1 MTGPSHA
8 SLAYLADQFRTA
20 LGEPGHD
27 VPLARAALL
36 IAQGERPG
44 LDIDG
49 YEAQLREWGLR
60 LEARVHPAAEPL
72 VQIETANEL
81 LFGELGFHGNEE
93 DYSDP
98 RNLLLDEVI
107 ERRTGIPITLT
118 VIYVEVCRAA
128 GLDMRGVGMPGH
140 VIVRN
145 AARPH
150 EETLFVDVF
159 RGGALLTVADCERIV
174 GSIYG
179 SATPFRDHFLDP
191 VTPRQLLQRLL
202 YNLKANALRRGY
214 EAQAERAIELL
225 LALAPWDLDEMRD
238 RGRLRERLG
247 RYTEA
252 LTDLETYLEYRPG
265 ARDASTVAD
274 TVRSLRR
281 HAGAEAS

>member
-1 MTGPSHA
+1 MTQPPEAPLTG
-8 SLAYLADQFRTA
+8 LTERFRTTI
-20 LGEPGHD
+20 GERGQD
-27 VPLARAALL
+27 VPLARAALVV
-36 IAQGERPG
+36 AQGERPD
-44 LDIDG
+44 LDIEAP
-49 YEAQLREWGLR
+49 EAQLRAWGQS

-72 VQIETANEL
+72 AQVEAANEL
-81 LFGELGFHGNEE
+81 LFGELGFSGNED

-98 RNLLLDEVI
+98 RNLLLDQVM
-107 ERRTGIPITLT
+107 ERRTGIPITLAI
-118 VIYVEVCRAA
+118 VYVEVCRAA

-145 AARPH
+145 VARPE

-174 GSIYG
+174 RSIYG
-179 SATPFRDHFLDP
+179 SATPFREHFLDP

-202 YNLKANALRRGY
+202 YNLKATALRRGD

-225 LALAPWDLDEMRD
+225 LVLAPWDVDEMRD

-247 RYTEA
+247 RYPEA

-265 ARDASTVAD
+265 ARDAATIAD

>member
-1 MTGPSHA
+1 MTEAPDH
-8 SLAYLADQFRTA
+8 SLALLAEQFRTT
-20 LGEPGHD
+20 LGEPGQ
-27 VPLARAALL
+27 PAAPARAALV
-36 IAQGERPG
+36 IAQGEQPG
-44 LDIDG
+44 LDTDL
-49 YEAQLREWGLR
+49 YEAQLRDWGRR

-72 VQIETANEL
+72 AQIETANEL
-81 LFGELGFHGNEE
+81 LFGELGFRGNEE
-93 DYSDP
+93 EYADP

-107 ERRTGIPITLT
+107 ERRTGIPITLAI
-118 VIYVEVCRAA
+118 IYVEVCRAA

-145 AARPH
+145 AARPD

-159 RGGALLTVADCERIV
+159 REGALLTVADCEGIV
-174 GSIYG
+174 RSIYG
-179 SATPFRDHFLDP
+179 SATPFKEHFLDP

-202 YNLKANALRRGY
+202 YNLKANALRRGD

-225 LALAPWDLDEMRD
+225 LVLAPWDLDEMRD

-247 RYTEA
+247 RYAEA

-265 ARDASTVAD
+265 ARDAATIAD

-281 HAGAEAS
+281 HAGAEAP

>member
-1 MTGPSHA
+1 MTEPPHA
-8 SLAYLADQFRTA
+8 SLAHLAERFRAA
-20 LGEPGHD
+20 LGEPGRD

-36 IAQGERPG
+36 VAQGEQPG
-44 LDIDG
+44 LDIDAC
-49 YEAQLREWGLR
+49 EAQLREWGRR

-72 VQIETANEL
+72 AHVETANEL
-81 LFGELGFHGNEE
+81 LFGELGFRGNEE

-98 RNLLLDEVI
+98 RNLLLDEVM
-107 ERRTGIPITLT
+107 ERRTGIPITLA
-118 VIYVEVCRAA
+118 VVYVEVCRAA

-145 AARPH
+145 AARPD

-159 RGGALLTVADCERIV
+159 RGGALLTVADCEGIV
-174 GSIYG
+174 RSIYG
-179 SATPFRDHFLDP
+179 SATPFRDHLLDP

-202 YNLKANALRRGY
+202 HNLKANALRRGD

-225 LALAPWDLDEMRD
+225 LVLAPWDLDEMRD

-247 RYTEA
+247 RYAEA

-265 ARDASTVAD
+265 ARDAATIAD

>member
-1 MTGPSHA
+1 MTESPDR
-8 SLAYLADQFRTA
+8 SLALLAEQFRTT
-20 LGEPGHD
+20 LGEPGQE
-27 VPLARAALL
+27 VALSRAALV
-36 IAQGERPG
+36 IARGEQPG
-44 LDIDG
+44 LDTDL
-49 YEAQLREWGLR
+49 YEAQLRDWGRR

-72 VQIETANEL
+72 AQIETANEL
-81 LFGELGFHGNEE
+81 LFGELGFRGNEE
-93 DYSDP
+93 EYADP

-107 ERRTGIPITLT
+107 ERRTGIPITLAI
-118 VIYVEVCRAA
+118 IYVEVCRAA

-145 AARPH
+145 AARPD

-159 RGGALLTVADCERIV
+159 REGALLTVADCEGIV
-174 GSIYG
+174 RSIYG
-179 SATPFRDHFLDP
+179 SATPFKEHFLDP

-202 YNLKANALRRGY
+202 HNLKANALRRGD

-247 RYTEA
+247 RYAAA

-265 ARDASTVAD
+265 ARDAATIAD

-281 HAGAEAS
+281 HAGAEAP

>member
-1 MTGPSHA
+1 MTESPDQ
-8 SLAYLADQFRTA
+8 SLDALAEQFRAA
-20 LGEPGHD
+20 LGEPGQP
-27 VPLARAALL
+27 VAPARAALVV
-36 IAQGERPG
+36 AQGEQPG
-44 LDIDG
+44 LDTNR
-49 YEAQLREWGLR
+49 YEEQLREWGQR

-72 VQIETANEL
+72 AQVETANEL
-81 LFGELGFHGNEE
+81 LFGELGFRGNEE
-93 DYSDP
+93 DYADP
-98 RNLLLDEVI
+98 RNLLLDQVI
-107 ERRTGIPITLT
+107 ELRTGIPITLAI
-118 VIYVEVCRAA
+118 IYVEVCRAA

-145 AARPH
+145 VARPD

-159 RGGALLTVADCERIV
+159 REGALLTVADCERIV
-174 GSIYG
+174 RSIYG
-179 SATPFRDHFLDP
+179 SATPFREHFLDP

-202 YNLKANALRRGY
+202 HNLKANALRRGD

-225 LALAPWDLDEMRD
+225 LVLAPWDLDEMRD

-247 RYTEA
+247 RYAEA

-281 HAGAEAS
+281 HEGAEAP

>member
-8 SLAYLADQFRTA
+8 SLAHLADQFRTA

-49 YEAQLREWGLR
+49 CEAQLREWGLR

-107 ERRTGIPITLT
+107 ERRTGIPITLA

-145 AARPH
+145 AARPD

-225 LALAPWDLDEMRD
+225 LALAPWDLDETRD

>member
-1 MTGPSHA
+1 MTEPSHA
-8 SLAYLADQFRTA
+8 PLTDLAERFRTT
-20 LGEPGHD
+20 LGETRRE

-36 IAQGERPG
+36 IAQGEQPD
-44 LDIDG
+44 LDIEAC
-49 YEAQLREWGLR
+49 EAQLRDWGRR

-72 VQIETANEL
+72 AQIETANEL
-81 LFGELGFHGNEE
+81 LFGELGFQGNED
-93 DYSDP
+93 DYTDP
-98 RNLLLDEVI
+98 RNLLLDQVL
-107 ERRTGIPITLT
+107 ERRTGIPITLAT
-118 VIYVEVCRAA
+118 IYVEVCRAA

-145 AARPH
+145 VARPD

-174 GSIYG
+174 RSIYG

-202 YNLKANALRRGY
+202 HNLKANALRRGD
-214 EAQAERAIELL
+214 EPQAERAIELL
-225 LALAPWDLDEMRD
+225 LVLAPWDLDEMRD

-265 ARDASTVAD
+265 ARDASTIAD

>member
-1 MTGPSHA
+1 MTGPSQS
-8 SLAYLADQFRTA
+8 SLAHLAERFRSA
-20 LGEPGHD
+20 LGERGRD

-36 IAQGERPG
+36 VAQGEQPG
-44 LDIDG
+44 LDIDA
-49 YEAQLREWGLR
+49 YEAQLREWGRR

-72 VQIETANEL
+72 AQVEAANEL
-81 LFGELGFHGNEE
+81 LFGELGFRGNEE

-98 RNLLLDEVI
+98 RNLLLDEVM
-107 ERRTGIPITLT
+107 ERRTGIPITLA

-145 AARPH
+145 AARPD

-159 RGGALLTVADCERIV
+159 RGGALLTVADCEGIV
-174 GSIYG
+174 RSIYG
-179 SATPFRDHFLDP
+179 SAPPFRDHFLDP

-202 YNLKANALRRGY
+202 HNLKANALRRGD

-225 LALAPWDLDEMRD
+225 LVLAPWDLDEMRD

-247 RYTEA
+247 RYAEA

-265 ARDASTVAD
+265 ARDAATIAD

-281 HAGAEAS
+281 HAGAEAP